1 MSLNRTVRGKRR
13 PCGDTSIE
21 LGSVHSAMRQL
32 HYKYIYM
39 RVDSLLI
46 LAAPLSAAFAP
57 WSQLNHRC
65 HIHTIGLAAAVV
77 VVVVV
82 RALDSTL
89 FCILLLLLI
98 GFQPH

>member
-1 MSLNRTVRGKRR
+1 
-13 PCGDTSIE
+13 
-21 LGSVHSAMRQL
+21 
-32 HYKYIYM
+32 M